1 MENKNLIGYCLDM
14 DMELFEFLR
23 SHGCDRYTKL
33 DAFCDL
39 INRLP
44 VTKMGEEYDSL
55 KKLLPYESDTFRAT
69 ITELAQSWHW
79 HRATVRSFLD
89 GLENLGYLKKEL
101 DGKEYIFKVSMHSNV
116 LIPISKED
124 AMRFTMMAVI
134 DKYFNSDM
142 TDEQIAEQLERNT
155 QETLKK
161 MESATE
167 ENSHEIVADIKMEF
181 VLQAIS
187 TLTYHYGYIL
197 NREDEIF
204 PLVSSVCSG
213 ENPWSWLKWIKA
225 LRYLNVNGYKDMP
238 GEGDTKHYVTND
250 TIELTDF
257 SEEDRRIINDL
268 ADFIGWLSE
277 TEEEAP
283 EESQEDNAEPSS
295 SPAIPVQE

>member
-1 MENKNLIGYCLDM
+1 METKNFIGYCLNL

-23 SHGCDRYTKL
+23 SHGSDRFTKL

-101 DGKEYIFKVSMHSNV
+101 DGKEYIFKVNMHSNV

-167 ENSHEIVADIKMEF
+167 ENSHEIVADIKTEF

-204 PLVSSVCSG
+204 PLVSSACSG

-238 GEGDTKHYVTND
+238 GEGDTKLYVTND

-257 SEEDRRIINDL
+257 SEEDRRIINSL

-277 TEEEAP
+277 TEGEAP
-283 EESQEDNAEPSS
+283 EESHEDNAEPSS

>member
-1 MENKNLIGYCLDM
+1 MENKNLIGYCLDL

-23 SHGCDRYTKL
+23 SHGSDRFTKL

-79 HRATVRSFLD
+79 HRATVRTFLA
-89 GLENLGYLKKEL
+89 GLEKLGYLTKEL
-101 DGKEYIFKVSMHSNV
+101 DGKEYIFKIKMVSNV
-116 LIPISKED
+116 VIPISMQD
-124 AMRFTMMAVI
+124 IMRTTMMVI
-134 DKYFNSDM
+134 IEKYFNSDM
-142 TDEQIAEQLERNT
+142 TDEQIAEAFEKNT

-167 ENSHEIVADIKMEF
+167 ENSDEIVAEMKTQF
-181 VLQAIS
+181 VQQAIS
-187 TLTYHYGYIL
+187 TLTFHYGHIL
-197 NREDEIF
+197 SQEDDVF
-204 PLVSSVCSG
+204 PLVSSGCSG

-225 LRYLNVNGYKDMP
+225 LRYLNVNGYGVMP
-238 GEGDTKHYVTND
+238 GEGDIKRYVTND
-250 TIELTDF
+250 AIELTDF
-257 SEEDRRIINDL
+257 SEEDRRIINSL
-268 ADFIGWLSE
+268 ADFIGGLSE
-277 TEEEAP
+277 TAGKAP

>member
-1 MENKNLIGYCLDM
+1 METKNFIGYCLNL

-23 SHGCDRYTKL
+23 SHGSDRFTKL

-89 GLENLGYLKKEL
+89 GLENLGYLTKEL

-124 AMRFTMMAVI
+124 AVRFTMMAVI
-134 DKYFNSDM
+134 DKFFNSDM

-167 ENSHEIVADIKMEF
+167 ENSHEIVADIKTEF

-204 PLVSSVCSG
+204 PLVSSACSG

>member
-1 MENKNLIGYCLDM
+1 METKNFIGYCLNL

-23 SHGCDRYTKL
+23 SHGSDRFTKL

-89 GLENLGYLKKEL
+89 GLENLGYLTKEL

-134 DKYFNSDM
+134 DKFFNSDM

-167 ENSHEIVADIKMEF
+167 ENSHEIVAEIKTEF

-187 TLTYHYGYIL
+187 TLTYHYGHIV

-204 PLVSSVCSG
+204 PLVSSACSG

-238 GEGDTKHYVTND
+238 GEGDTKNYVTND
-250 TIELTDF
+250 TIELADF
-257 SEEDRRIINDL
+257 SDEDRRVINDL

-295 SPAIPVQE
+295 SPAITVQE

>member
-1 MENKNLIGYCLDM
+1 METKNFIGYCLNL

-23 SHGCDRYTKL
+23 SHGSDRFTKL

-101 DGKEYIFKVSMHSNV
+101 DGKEYIFKVNMHSNV

-167 ENSHEIVADIKMEF
+167 ENSHEIVADIKTEF

-197 NREDEIF
+197 NREDKIF
-204 PLVSSVCSG
+204 PLVSSACSG

-238 GEGDTKHYVTND
+238 GEGDTKLYVTND

-277 TEEEAP
+277 TEGEAP
-283 EESQEDNAEPSS
+283 EESHEDNAEPSS

>member
-1 MENKNLIGYCLDM
+1 METKNFIGYCLNL

-23 SHGCDRYTKL
+23 SHGSDRFTKL

-44 VTKMGEEYDSL
+44 VTKMGGEYDSL

-101 DGKEYIFKVSMHSNV
+101 DGKEYIFKVNMHSNV

-167 ENSHEIVADIKMEF
+167 ENSHEIVADIKTEF

-204 PLVSSVCSG
+204 PLVSSACSG
-213 ENPWSWLKWIKA
+213 ENPWSWLKWIKV
-225 LRYLNVNGYKDMP
+225 LRYLNVNGYKGMP
-238 GEGDTKHYVTND
+238 GEGNTKLYVTND

-277 TEEEAP
+277 TEGEAP
-283 EESQEDNAEPSS
+283 EESHEDKAEPSS